1 MIIIKYRA
9 LIFTYLDSRLDKQ
22 TVPCLTLYWEFTAK
36 LIISSDLTYQLY
48 NYSCIK
54 EQTTTQQNHN
64 TRYNVVHPQFSGY
77 FHRTVFYSTLYKN
90 HSSDLRTQ
98 LQIPSIPQSCTL
110 SCRSLRTQLQIFLI
124 TKNPLHTQLLRSS
137 MHTAGN

>member
-1 MIIIKYRA
+1 M
-9 LIFTYLDSRLDKQ
+9 
-22 TVPCLTLYWEFTAK
+22 PCLTLYWEFTVK

-64 TRYNVVHPQFSGY
+64 TRYNVVHPQFRGY
-77 FHRTVFYSTLYKN
+77 VHRTVFYSILYKN

-98 LQIPSIPQSCTL
+98 LQILQVLKATHTVAGLCAHSCTFPYHPKSL
-110 SCRSLRTQLQIFLI
+110 YTHSCRGHPCTQLGLNLFLQ
-124 TKNPLHTQLLRSS
+124 KQP
-137 MHTAGN
+137 